1 MRRFYTKMSLLQIQ
15 EQAPTFSSEE
25 LDLLMERILQ
35 ELEHDTNL
43 YIKQWEKEYE
53 KSKKTKKWSLM

>member
-1 MRRFYTKMSLLQIQ
+1 MSLLQIQ

-43 YIKQWEKEYE
+43 YIKQWEKDYE

>member
-1 MRRFYTKMSLLQIQ
+1 MRPYYTKLSLLQIQ

-25 LDLLMERILQ
+25 LDLLMERLQQ

-43 YIKQWEKEYE
+43 YIKEWEQDYNR
-53 KSKKTKKWSLM
+53 SKRTRKWSLM

>member
-43 YIKQWEKEYE
+43 CIKRWEKEYE